1 MLEQIL
7 ILSFFFLLECNLHP
21 SIIRLVLGNLKNCI
35 FTTYIYPANIYLFKV
50 NKRNTRKRCEI
61 CFKLTINISE
71 KIHNY
76 RGCRFK
82 PLTILAKKSSDVV
95 QVSLLLTLN
104 YFTPF
109 TSASIIDFKQENV
122 CNLQWRARTSAKTWD
137 GELCNTVNGFRSLTI
152 AEKLSILDVCGN
164 PSYILRF
171 ASLIVIGLDWIGM
184 LYFALTK

>member
-1 MLEQIL
+1 M
-7 ILSFFFLLECNLHP
+7 
-21 SIIRLVLGNLKNCI
+21 GNLKNCI

-76 RGCRFK
+76 HGCRFK